1 MKMTTLALAATAIA
15 WAAAMGTALGKDE
28 VKPFIKCP
36 KTWDAAVAEAKQL
49 NLPIVVHSHGFY

>member
-1 MKMTTLALAATAIA
+1 MRKAMLALAAACLTVAVS
-15 WAAAMGTALGKDE
+15 AAVAKDE

-36 KTWDAAVAEAKQL
+36 KTWEAAIEEAKAL